1 MKKSLL
7 SGASNFSIVW
17 GITLAAITL
26 IEWHSLDRDPVRR
39 EILSPFIER
48 NISVTVLNG
57 PDSNALDFATKAAP
71 AESPDA
77 KLQYDVEFKFN
88 GALFAACFFLPIL
101 LFQGVG
107 LLLQRIRKH

>member
-26 IEWHSLDRDPVRR
+26 IEWHSLERDPVQR

-48 NISVTVLNG
+48 SIAVTVLNG
-57 PDSNALDFATKAAP
+57 PDSNTLDFTAEAAP

-77 KLQYDVEFKFN
+77 ELQYEVEFKFN
-88 GALFAACFFLPIL
+88 GPLFAACFFVPIL

-107 LLLQRIRKH
+107 LLLNRIRKR